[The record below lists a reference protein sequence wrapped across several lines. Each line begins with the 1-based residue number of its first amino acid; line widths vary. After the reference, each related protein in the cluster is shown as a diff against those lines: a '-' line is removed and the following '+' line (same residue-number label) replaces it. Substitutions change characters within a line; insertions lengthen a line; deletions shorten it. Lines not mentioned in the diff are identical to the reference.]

1 MNANETCTVFNRFYD
16 PIYRKYILQPTV
28 IEGVFWQEAMGARLT
43 KEGVYEANEV
53 HIFIPFL
60 VESTRKFGVSEEFE
74 EAPTTYFTLRPEDK
88 IMRGISSGKSLT
100 ILSVSTFDYGSKG
113 LQHWEV
119 VAK

>member
-1 MNANETCTVFNRFYD
+1 MNAIEICTIFNRFYD

-28 IEGVFWQEAMGARLT
+28 IEGVFWQDEMGARLAQ
-43 KEGVYEANEV
+43 EGIYEENEV

-60 VESTRKFGVSEEFE
+60 AKFGRDFALPQEFE
-74 EAPTTYFTLRPEDK
+74 EDPTTYFTLRPEDK

-100 ILSVSTFDYGSKG
+100 ILSVNTFNYGSKG

>member
-1 MNANETCTVFNRFYD
+1 MNSNEICTVFNRIYD
-16 PIYRKYILQPTV
+16 PIFRKYILQPTV
-28 IEGVFWQEAMGARLT
+28 ITGVFWQEKLGANLIQ
-43 KEGVYEANEV
+43 EGLNEANEV

-60 VESTRKFGVSEEFE
+60 AEATRIFGTSAEFE
-74 EAPTTYFTLRPEDK
+74 ENPTTFFTLRPEDK

-100 ILSVSTFDYGSKG
+100 ILSVNTFEYGSKG